1 MNYSLNLLKIL
12 GINLSRELFREH
24 RLPEERLFQA
34 IILQSF
40 EDALNMGQHK
50 QDAYVKQDSYNW
62 FTNDTKN
69 FNNICWYANFE
80 PEIIR
85 SKFNELV
92 SKKIIKY
99 TKTQLKWLRYRW
111 LYKQYRATVEKEV
124 RRKILKEIKSI
135 EGLKKDPGGNKKKQ
149 KI

>member
-12 GINLSRELFREH
+12 GINISRELLREH

-34 IILQSF
+34 IILQAF
-40 EDALNMGQHK
+40 EDALSMGEHK
-50 QDAYVKQDSYNW
+50 HDAYCKQDSYNW

-69 FNNICWYANFE
+69 FDDVCWFANFD

-85 SKFNELV
+85 SKFNELIFR
-92 SKKIIKY
+92 KIIKY
-99 TKTQLKWLRYRW
+99 TKVQLKWLRYRW
-111 LYKQYRATVEKEV
+111 LYKQYRATLNKDD

-135 EGLKKDPGGNKKKQ
+135 EGLKKTPEDDKKKQ
-149 KI
+149 

>member
-12 GINLSRELFREH
+12 GINISRELLREQ

-34 IILQSF
+34 IILQAF
-40 EDALNMGQHK
+40 EDSLSVGEHK
-50 QDAYVKQDSYNW
+50 HDAYCKQDSYDW

-69 FNNICWYANFE
+69 FNNVCWFANFE

-85 SKFNELV
+85 GKFNELI
-92 SKKIIKY
+92 SKKIIRY
-99 TKTQLKWLRYRW
+99 TKVQLKWLRYRW
-111 LYKQYRATVEKEV
+111 LYKQYRATIDKDT

-135 EGLKKDPGGNKKKQ
+135 EGLKKAPEDNKKKQ
-149 KI
+149 